1 MFPLATSVRN
11 ARPPLVTLLLIA
23 VNTWVFLGETHL
35 PAQQLDAVIHL
46 YGLVPLRQTVALR
59 QAPGD
64 LSLWLWPIFTSM
76 FLHGGWAHVVGNMMF
91 LWVFGSGLENRLGH
105 ARFLAFYLLTGVV
118 AAQAEIAS
126 APLSVAPMVGASGA
140 IAGVIAGFVL
150 LYPRARVFLMLP
162 IIIIPFFFTLP
173 VLVFA
178 GLWFAEQLVSGVIAP
193 LTQEAGRAGGV
204 AWWAHIGGFLGGA
217 ALLPLL
223 LDRRH
228 QGHRPPHYTAPQHL
242 TRPY

>member
-1 MFPLATSVRN
+1 VFPLATSVRSV
-11 ARPPLVTLLLIA
+11 RPPLVTLLLIA
-23 VNTWVFLGETHL
+23 MNVWVFLGETHL
-35 PAQQLDAVIHL
+35 RPEQLDAVVHL

-76 FLHGGWAHVVGNMMF
+76 FLHGGWAHIIGNMMF
-91 LWVFGSGLENRLGH
+91 LWVFGAGLESRLGH
-105 ARFLAFYLLTGVV
+105 ARFLLFYLGAGVF
-118 AAQAEIAS
+118 AAQAQVAS

-150 LYPRARVFLMLP
+150 LYPRARVFLMLLLVF
-162 IIIIPFFFTLP
+162 IPVFFSLP

-178 GLWFAEQLVSGVIAP
+178 GLWFAEQLLNGVVAP
-193 LTQEAGRAGGV
+193 LSGEAGRAGGV

-217 ALLPLL
+217 ALLPIL
-223 LDRRH
+223 LDRQH
-228 QGHRPPHYTAPQHL
+228 QGHRPPHYAAPQHL
-242 TRPY
+242 NRPY